1 MTEELKPCPF
11 CGGEAY
17 LHEFKSYVMP
27 QSFWVMC
34 NQCGIGTK
42 EFIGFN
48 GKTKAIKTWNKR
60 QEMTATW
67 EPTDEEYQWKCSNC
81 YETFD
86 YDYPSSIY
94 SSLLYCPNCGA
105 RMRKQKQ
112 EE

>member
-11 CGGEAY
+11 CGGKAQLVDEDTGDMKTY
-17 LHEFKSYVMP
+17 YVLCDRCVQTYP
-27 QSFWVMC
+27 FSQ
-34 NQCGIGTK
+34 K
-42 EFIGFN
+42 ER
-48 GKTKAIKTWNKR
+48 AIEYWNRR
-60 QEMTATW
+60 QEMIATW

-112 EE
+112 EDNE